1 MQHQSVPKSQR
12 YVFSICQRRAVLRRE
27 ERLALLLLEKD
38 KKRLLL
44 APQLYS
50 QSSAVREARDAP
62 TKHQSIKINPSR
74 RNFKEILGR
83 EENKHPANSCHAG
96 A

>member
-44 APQLYS
+44 APQLCS
-50 QSSAVREARDAP
+50 QSAVREARDAP